1 MYSNIVSTSGLAEKS
16 VLATIKLLE
25 DGATIPFI
33 ARYRKEA
40 TFGLDEIEIA
50 LVSQLLVKNK
60 KIAERKTTILA
71 KLTETNNL
79 TDELKLKIET
89 CWNLV
94 ELEDLYLP
102 FKVKR
107 KTKAS
112 VAVENGLEPLAGTLM
127 KQELNDVIG
136 FAQRFIKNKVTT
148 VDEALEGAKF
158 IMAEWI
164 NERGY
169 IRNSLRYLF
178 EKEAVISSKKTKNI
192 LEGSEKYQD
201 YFDYSEKLNRIQS
214 HRILALLRA
223 ENEGVLNL
231 TIAPLKDAALD
242 LLNSKIIKGSSAA
255 STEVKRAIQYCY
267 TYQLRPSLDTE
278 FKNAAKEKADEKA
291 ILIFAENLKQ
301 LLLTPPLG
309 QKRILAIDPGFKSG
323 CKVVCL
329 DAEGNLLYNETI
341 FPHAPQN
348 QTSRA
353 ASKINQLVSAY
364 KTEFI
369 AIGNGTAGRET
380 EEFIQKKVRFD
391 KEVKAFVVNE
401 AGASVYSASSI
412 AREEFPQYDV
422 TVRGAVSIGRR
433 LSDPLA
439 ELVKID
445 PKSIGVGQYQH
456 DVHQNMLKDSLDLTV
471 EHCVNLVGVNLNT
484 ASKHLLTYIS
494 GLGGTTAN
502 NVVELR
508 KANGAFTSREQLK
521 KVKGIGDKA
530 FEQCAGFLR
539 IKDAKN
545 PLDNSSIHPESYY
558 LVEKISKKLKVKTIE
573 LFENKE
579 ALDKLNVEDFID
591 KQHGVLSIK
600 QIISELEKPNID
612 PRRKQ
617 KHFEFDKSVRSMHN
631 LKEGMLLPGL
641 ISNIT
646 TFGAFVN
653 LGVKQDG
660 LVHKSQLADRYVSDP
675 IEVVRLNQQVI
686 VKVLSVDV
694 DRKRIQ
700 LTMKGIDQS

>member
-1 MYSNIVSTSGLAEKS
+1 M
-16 VLATIKLLE
+16 
-25 DGATIPFI
+25 
-33 ARYRKEA
+33 
-40 TFGLDEIEIA
+40 
-50 LVSQLLVKNK
+50 
-60 KIAERKTTILA
+60 
-71 KLTETNNL
+71 
-79 TDELKLKIET
+79 
-89 CWNLV
+89 
-94 ELEDLYLP
+94 
-102 FKVKR
+102 
-107 KTKAS
+107 
-112 VAVENGLEPLAGTLM
+112 
-127 KQELNDVIG
+127 
-136 FAQRFIKNKVTT
+136 
-148 VDEALEGAKF
+148 
-158 IMAEWI
+158 
-164 NERGY
+164 
-169 IRNSLRYLF
+169 
-178 EKEAVISSKKTKNI
+178 
-192 LEGSEKYQD
+192 
-201 YFDYSEKLNRIQS
+201 
-214 HRILALLRA
+214 
-223 ENEGVLNL
+223 
-231 TIAPLKDAALD
+231 
-242 LLNSKIIKGSSAA
+242 
-255 STEVKRAIQYCY
+255 
-267 TYQLRPSLDTE
+267 
-278 FKNAAKEKADEKA
+278 
-291 ILIFAENLKQ
+291 
-301 LLLTPPLG
+301 
-309 QKRILAIDPGFKSG
+309 
-323 CKVVCL
+323 
-329 DAEGNLLYNETI
+329 
-341 FPHAPQN
+341 
-348 QTSRA
+348 
-353 ASKINQLVSAY
+353 
-364 KTEFI
+364 
-369 AIGNGTAGRET
+369 
-380 EEFIQKKVRFD
+380 
-391 KEVKAFVVNE
+391 
-401 AGASVYSASSI
+401 
-412 AREEFPQYDV
+412 
-422 TVRGAVSIGRR
+422 RGAVSIGRR

>member
-1 MYSNIVSTSGLAEKS
+1 M
-16 VLATIKLLE
+16 
-25 DGATIPFI
+25 
-33 ARYRKEA
+33 
-40 TFGLDEIEIA
+40 
-50 LVSQLLVKNK
+50 
-60 KIAERKTTILA
+60 
-71 KLTETNNL
+71 
-79 TDELKLKIET
+79 
-89 CWNLV
+89 
-94 ELEDLYLP
+94 
-102 FKVKR
+102 
-107 KTKAS
+107 
-112 VAVENGLEPLAGTLM
+112 
-127 KQELNDVIG
+127 
-136 FAQRFIKNKVTT
+136 
-148 VDEALEGAKF
+148 
-158 IMAEWI
+158 
-164 NERGY
+164 
-169 IRNSLRYLF
+169 
-178 EKEAVISSKKTKNI
+178 
-192 LEGSEKYQD
+192 
-201 YFDYSEKLNRIQS
+201 
-214 HRILALLRA
+214 
-223 ENEGVLNL
+223 
-231 TIAPLKDAALD
+231 
-242 LLNSKIIKGSSAA
+242 
-255 STEVKRAIQYCY
+255 
-267 TYQLRPSLDTE
+267 DTE

>member
-16 VLATIKLLE
+16 VMATIKLLE

-127 KQELNDVIG
+127 KQELNDVVG
-136 FAQRFIKNKVTT
+136 FAQRFVKYKVTT

-178 EKEAVISSKKTKNI
+178 EKEAVISSKKTKKI
-192 LEGSEKYQD
+192 IKGSEKYQD

-242 LLNSKIIKGSSAA
+242 LLNSKIIKGSSAT
-255 STEVKRAIQYCY
+255 SKEVKKAIQYCY

-291 ILIFAENLKQ
+291 ILIFSENLKQ

-391 KEVKAFVVNE
+391 KDVKAFVVNE

-484 ASKHLLTYIS
+484 ASEHLLTYIS

-573 LFENKE
+573 LFENNE

-600 QIISELEKPNID
+600 QIISELKKPNID

-675 IEVVRLNQQVI
+675 IEVVRLNQQVM